1 MAYRLLQISDSAFPK
16 GSFAHSLGLETYVAE
31 GLVEDGKSLQEF
43 AESVLLN
50 SAGPLEGVYLREA
63 YRCADADDFERLL
76 RLDRRLSA
84 AKPVASLRKASRTV
98 GRQFLR
104 TTTGYVEHDF
114 LARYERRVRQGSS
127 PGHHAVALGVAGCA
141 LELGLRRTLESFF
154 YGAASGLASAAIRLA
169 PLGQTE
175 GQRVVAA
182 CEETARQATET
193 ALALPLEDA
202 YSVGPGHELRAMTHL
217 RLHTRLFVS

>member
-1 MAYRLLQISDSAFPK
+1 M
-16 GSFAHSLGLETYVAE
+16 AE
-31 GLVEDGKSLQEF
+31 GVVEDGKSLQEF

-63 YRCADADDFERLL
+63 YRCTDAADFERLL

-84 AKPVASLRKASRTV
+84 AKPVASLRNASRTV

-104 TTTGYVEHDF
+104 TMTGYAEDDF
-114 LARYERRVRQGSS
+114 LTRYERRVRQGGS
-127 PGHHAVALGVAGCA
+127 PGHYAVALGVAGCA
-141 LELGLRRTLESFF
+141 VALGLRRTLESFF
-154 YGAASGLASAAIRLA
+154 YGVASGLASSAVRLA

-182 CEETARQATET
+182 CEEAVRQATET